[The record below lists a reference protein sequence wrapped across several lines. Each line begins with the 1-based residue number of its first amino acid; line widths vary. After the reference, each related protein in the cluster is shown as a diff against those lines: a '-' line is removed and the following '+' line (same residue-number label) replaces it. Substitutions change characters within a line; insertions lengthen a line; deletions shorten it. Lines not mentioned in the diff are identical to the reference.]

1 MACTSPSDPASR
13 SRDPVQGGQQQ
24 SCSSIFT
31 ILWLKYNSIRGEN
44 RQEQPWGFEEID
56 DVNEDQEEDTIVT
69 FGWPFHSVSS
79 GIVSWSSEHLA
90 YFRMVLPGRTTGEN
104 GGCSGER
111 SGKRRRLS
119 AEEIEQMSPGDMR
132 VALTAAVNELEAYD
146 EADLETDDPATRI
159 GGGIGGGRGRGGGS
173 DVEGTLQLILEEL
186 RKMRTE
192 RADER
197 AEVAKIREE
206 CKELRAVVAQQQR
219 FMEQPDSRDRDCNL
233 IITGVPEAEAFD
245 GVVNDIGKCRKILE
259 VIGDTSV
266 PLDTTRLGKAEAG
279 RNRPILAKVPSRAAR
294 DKILENTKE
303 LRAAGPAYRR
313 IYVKKDL
320 HPAIRK
326 EWKRLRDVETAEKGK
341 PVNQGCTIRL
351 DYKKREITRDGVVID
366 KWSSSFFA
374 VNGLNNWLLD
384 LLTYMGVVTNW
395 NVVKLAAGWWNMIL
409 YFCVKLWHVTWLMP
423 RDLPCLPAIILQL
436 LLTEAGLPC

>member
-1 MACTSPSDPASR
+1 M
-13 SRDPVQGGQQQ
+13 
-24 SCSSIFT
+24 
-31 ILWLKYNSIRGEN
+31 
-44 RQEQPWGFEEID
+44 
-56 DVNEDQEEDTIVT
+56 
-69 FGWPFHSVSS
+69 
-79 GIVSWSSEHLA
+79 SWSSEHLTC
-90 YFRMVLPGRTTGEN
+90 FRMVLPGATTGEN
-104 GGCSGER
+104 GGRSGER

-146 EADLETDDPATRI
+146 EADLETDDLATRI
-159 GGGIGGGRGRGGGS
+159 GGGIGGGQGRGGGS

-192 RADER
+192 RAEER

-219 FMEQPDSRDRDCNL
+219 FMEQLDSRDRDCNL
-233 IITGVPEAEAFD
+233 IITGVPEEEAFD
-245 GVVNDIGKCRKILE
+245 GAVNDIGKCRKILE

-294 DKILENTKE
+294 DKILQKTKE

-313 IYVKKDL
+313 IYVKKDP

-326 EWKRLRDVETAEKGK
+326 EWKR
-341 PVNQGCTIRL
+341 
-351 DYKKREITRDGVVID
+351 
-366 KWSSSFFA
+366 
-374 VNGLNNWLLD
+374 
-384 LLTYMGVVTNW
+384 
-395 NVVKLAAGWWNMIL
+395 
-409 YFCVKLWHVTWLMP
+409 
-423 RDLPCLPAIILQL
+423 
-436 LLTEAGLPC
+436 